1 MQQKNISITKTAR
14 YFILGDASEKIEEVW
29 FVCHGYAQLANY
41 FIKNFEVLD
50 NGKNLIVAPEGLSRF
65 YWKGFSDRVVAS
77 WMTREDRES
86 DIVDYVNFLNS
97 VYKEVLSSL
106 KNKNVRI
113 NVLGFSQGT
122 ATVCRWIANNN
133 VKVDNFILWAGAF
146 PEDLGLTVENVVF
159 ERMKKFAVIGDQD
172 EFLNEAAIAKQFAY
186 LNEHNIPLELIR
198 FHGKHEINKEAL
210 LDLQKR
216 F

>member
-14 YFILGDASEKIEEVW
+14 YFILGDASDEIEQIW

-86 DIVDYVNFLNS
+86 DIEDYINFLNS
-97 VYKEVLSSL
+97 VYTEVCSSL

-122 ATVCRWIANNN
+122 ATVCRWVASGK
-133 VKVDNFILWAGAF
+133 VKVDNFIL
-146 PEDLGLTVENVVF
+146 
-159 ERMKKFAVIGDQD
+159 
-172 EFLNEAAIAKQFAY
+172 
-186 LNEHNIPLELIR
+186 
-198 FHGKHEINKEAL
+198 
-210 LDLQKR
+210 
-216 F
+216 